1 MGIER
6 LSPIIYMEMLGVH
19 AKCHRYA
26 RSIRLFDSGLNLIR
40 SRKITNNKIYWTFKK
55 VFKKVYE
62 NFERIFQA
70 CLVIIEI
77 YLNFVVEI
85 PDEVICVL
93 I

>member
-1 MGIER
+1 MRNVIAT
-6 LSPIIYMEMLGVH
+6 LVQ
-19 AKCHRYA
+19 
-26 RSIRLFDSGLNLIR
+26 FDCSTSLNLIR
-40 SRKITNNKIYWTFKK
+40 SRKITNNKSILDT

-62 NFERIFQA
+62 NFVRIFQA

-77 YLNFVVEI
+77 YLNFGFVAEI